1 MSEDFFGSQPSPEE
15 IRRRVKG
22 YPSWLEIDLDC
33 LGYNLEQVRKRVGVE
48 VVPCV
53 KSNAYGHGLVPVVAY
68 LMRKGVDR
76 FLVAKLWEALLIR
89 EAGLDCGVVNMDPL
103 FSEAEL
109 GAVVERGVTQTVFRR
124 EAAEGVSRAAAELD
138 AEAEVWVKVD
148 TGLNRVGVRHGEA
161 ADLVEYVSGLPGL
174 SVGGLFSTFTEDEEF
189 DRVQLDRMLE
199 LGEELR
205 RRGVE
210 VPPRSMA
217 SSHDIFHLPE
227 SYLDA
232 VRPGLMLYGIYPE
245 PEDRGAGVE
254 LRPVLSFK
262 ARLEHVKWV
271 EEGESVTYSRRFVAP
286 RRMRVGTVH
295 AGYSDGYPRELM
307 MRGVVGVGGEVRPV
321 LGTVSVNHHVV
332 DVDGLDVGVGD
343 VVELASREGENTVE
357 RLCALA
363 GIEPYK
369 FCVGLRPL
377 TPRVYYEGGV
387 PVAVSEPR
395 LVEG

>member
-1 MSEDFFGSQPSPEE
+1 MSEGFFGSQPLSEE
-15 IRRRVKG
+15 IRRRVEG

-33 LGYNLEQVRKRVGVE
+33 LGFNLERVRERVGVE

-68 LMRKGVDR
+68 LMKKGVGR
-76 FLVAKLWEALLIR
+76 FLVAKLWEALQIR
-89 EAGLDCGVVNMDPL
+89 EAGLDCDVVNMDPL
-103 FSEAEL
+103 FSEAEFR
-109 GAVVERGVTQTVFRR
+109 AVVERGVTQTVFRM
-124 EAAEGVSRAAAELD
+124 ATAEGVSRAVVELGT
-138 AEAEVWVKVD
+138 EAEVWVKVD

-161 ADLVEYVSGLPGL
+161 ADLIEYISGLPGL
-174 SVGGLFSTFTEDEEF
+174 TVSGLFSTFTEDEKF
-189 DRVQLDRMLE
+189 DRVQLDRMLKLADE
-199 LGEELR
+199 LGG
-205 RRGVE
+205 RGVE

-232 VRPGLMLYGIYPE
+232 VRPGLMLFGLYPE
-245 PEDRGAGVE
+245 PEDREAGVE

-271 EEGESVTYSRRFVAP
+271 GSGESVTYSRRFVAP

-307 MRGVVGVGGEVRPV
+307 MKGVVKVGGEVRPL

-332 DVDGLDVGVGD
+332 DVDDLDVGVGD
-343 VVELASREGENTVE
+343 VVELVSREGENTVE
-357 RLCALA
+357 RLCTLA

-369 FCVGLRPL
+369 FCVGLSPL

-395 LVEG
+395 LVE